1 MEKKR
6 IEDLDNN
13 ITFITKLKEENFTIK
28 QKQVNYDQMLTKVR
42 LHMTEFNLM
51 RTQERVGIDPDK
63 EKIQDSISQYEKKML
78 EELNQGID
86 NLDTLY
92 TNRNEIYM
100 TTREK
105 TATNRIHVETLMN
118 NEEKS
123 FSN

>member
-51 RTQERVGIDPDK
+51 RT
-63 EKIQDSISQYEKKML
+63 
-78 EELNQGID
+78 
-86 NLDTLY
+86 
-92 TNRNEIYM
+92 
-100 TTREK
+100 
-105 TATNRIHVETLMN
+105 
-118 NEEKS
+118 
-123 FSN
+123 

>member
-63 EKIQDSISQYEKKML
+63 EKI
-78 EELNQGID
+78 
-86 NLDTLY
+86 
-92 TNRNEIYM
+92 
-100 TTREK
+100 
-105 TATNRIHVETLMN
+105 
-118 NEEKS
+118 
-123 FSN
+123 

>member
-1 MEKKR
+1 
-6 IEDLDNN
+6 
-13 ITFITKLKEENFTIK
+13 
-28 QKQVNYDQMLTKVR
+28 
-42 LHMTEFNLM
+42 MTEFNLM

-63 EKIQDSISQYEKKML
+63 QKIQDSISQYEKKML

-105 TATNRIHVETLMN
+105 RATNRIHVETLMN